1 MYRNIPIKPQ
11 INVKLQKKKKKFC
24 EISQS
29 KLTLVLSKKNHKEMT
44 IKPLK

>member
-11 INVKLQKKKKKFC
+11 INVKLQKKKKFC

-29 KLTLVLSKKNHKEMT
+29 KLTLVLSKKT
-44 IKPLK
+44 IRK